1 MTSHKIRHKIKDI
14 RYTKT
19 ILKTRVVFYC
29 FFETNML
36 KCNRTKITKQKN
48 KESSD
53 VMKIAAYCRVST
65 EKEAQIDS
73 LEKQIEFFNEFTK
86 KNGYELYKLY
96 ADEGISGKQ
105 IKHRK
110 QFQQMMI
117 DAKAKKFDK
126 VVVKDVSRFARNT
139 VDLLQSVRELKS
151 YGVQVDFLNNGEV
164 MEGGSEFILTILGAM
179 AQQESANMS
188 KRVKFGKDI
197 TAKKGRVP
205 NLVFGYDKIP
215 DERYTLKINEE
226 EAKIVKEIFESYVYK
241 GIGTTKIAWNLND
254 RGIRTKKTKSKW
266 VQTSIVRMLK
276 NPIYT
281 GRVTN
286 KKSEVTDFITG
297 TRKELPEEEW
307 IVVERPEMRIISD
320 ELFNRAQE
328 LLEQRSNEF
337 KLNNKREKTEYVF
350 STLIYCKHCGYSF
363 RRIKRKYTADGPEY
377 IRWVCSGRNSMG
389 VNHCPNTTVI
399 DEEELLNAIKI
410 YLKSVIKNKK
420 DFMKAVEKE
429 FEKIT
434 KLRENNE
441 RSEESL
447 LKEIEKVTVKKQKY
461 MEMFQN
467 EIINI
472 QELKKYTN
480 PLNEDI
486 ARLERELKLITSEIK
501 EKDVLEKELNKT
513 IKTVDDIL
521 NNQTITNA
529 MLKTIIDVIEVDSDS
544 NVEVRLKLLNEI
556 GTNEPVITRFE
567 DIYQN
572 GEDTENKDAN
582 NNEKN
587 STVTKSNNSTQRC
600 IRKTKENKS

>member
-1 MTSHKIRHKIKDI
+1 
-14 RYTKT
+14 
-19 ILKTRVVFYC
+19 
-29 FFETNML
+29 
-36 KCNRTKITKQKN
+36 
-48 KESSD
+48 
-53 VMKIAAYCRVST
+53 MKIAAYCRVST

-188 KRVKFGKDI
+188 KRVKFGKEI
-197 TAKKGRVP
+197 TAQKGRVP

-307 IVVERPEMRIISD
+307 IIVERPEMRIISD

-410 YLKSVIKNKK
+410 YLKNIIKNKK

-556 GTNEPVITRFE
+556 GTNEPVITKFE

-572 GEDTENKDAN
+572 GEDAENKDAN

-587 STVTKSNNSTQRC
+587 STVTKSNISTQRC
-600 IRKTKENKS
+600 I

>member
-1 MTSHKIRHKIKDI
+1 
-14 RYTKT
+14 
-19 ILKTRVVFYC
+19 
-29 FFETNML
+29 
-36 KCNRTKITKQKN
+36 
-48 KESSD
+48 
-53 VMKIAAYCRVST
+53 MKIAAYCRVST

-410 YLKSVIKNKK
+410 YLQSIIKNKK

-486 ARLERELKLITSEIK
+486 ARLEGELKLITSEIK

-556 GTNEPVITRFE
+556 GTNEPVITKFE
-567 DIYQN
+567 DIYQSV
-572 GEDTENKDAN
+572 EEKENT
-582 NNEKN
+582 KN
-587 STVTKSNNSTQRC
+587 KESSTALKSNNSTQRC

>member
-1 MTSHKIRHKIKDI
+1 
-14 RYTKT
+14 
-19 ILKTRVVFYC
+19 
-29 FFETNML
+29 
-36 KCNRTKITKQKN
+36 
-48 KESSD
+48 
-53 VMKIAAYCRVST
+53 MKIAAYCRVST

>member
-1 MTSHKIRHKIKDI
+1 M
-14 RYTKT
+14 
-19 ILKTRVVFYC
+19 
-29 FFETNML
+29 
-36 KCNRTKITKQKN
+36 KQKN

-363 RRIKRKYTADGPEY
+363 RRIKRKYTADGQEY

-410 YLKSVIKNKK
+410 YLKSIIKNKK

-529 MLKTIIDVIEVDSDS
+529 MLKTMIDVIEVDSDS

-556 GTNEPVITRFE
+556 GTNEPVITKFE
-567 DIYQN
+567 EIYQN

-582 NNEKN
+582 NNEEN
-587 STVTKSNNSTQRC
+587 STVTKSSNSTQRRN
-600 IRKTKENKS
+600 RKTYAN

>member
-1 MTSHKIRHKIKDI
+1 
-14 RYTKT
+14 
-19 ILKTRVVFYC
+19 
-29 FFETNML
+29 
-36 KCNRTKITKQKN
+36 
-48 KESSD
+48 
-53 VMKIAAYCRVST
+53 MKIAAYARVST
-65 EKEAQIDS
+65 EKESQVES
-73 LEKQIEFFNEFTK
+73 FEKQIEFFNEFTK
-86 KNGYELYKLY
+86 KNNYELYKLY

-110 QFQQMMI
+110 QFQAMMQ

-139 VDLLQSVRELKS
+139 VDLLQSIRELKS
-151 YGVQVDFLNNGEV
+151 YGIEVDFLNNGEI

-205 NLVFGYDKIP
+205 NIVFGYDKIP

-226 EAKIVKEIFESYVYK
+226 EASIVKEIFESYVYK
-241 GIGTTKIAWNLND
+241 GVGTTKIAWDLND

-297 TRKELPEEEW
+297 TRKDLSEEEW
-307 IVVERPEMRIISD
+307 IIVERPEMRIISD
-320 ELFNRAQE
+320 ELFNRAQG
-328 LLEQRSNEF
+328 LLEQRSKEF

-363 RRIKRKYTADGPEY
+363 RRIKRKYTEDGKEY

-399 DEEELLNAIKI
+399 DEEELLNAIKE
-410 YLKSVIKNKK
+410 YLKSIISNKK
-420 DFMKAVEKE
+420 NFMKAVEKE

-434 KLRENNE
+434 KLREAGE

-447 LKEIEKVTVKKQKY
+447 LQEIEKVTVKKQKY

-467 EIINI
+467 EVIGI

-486 ARLERELKLITSEIK
+486 ARLERELKLISSEIK
-501 EKDVLEKELNKT
+501 EKDVLEKELSKT
-513 IKTVDDIL
+513 ISTVDDIL

-529 MLKTIIDVIEVDSDS
+529 MLKTIIDVIEVDNDS

-556 GTNEPVITRFE
+556 GSTPAVINNFN
-567 DIYQN
+567 DI
-572 GEDTENKDAN
+572 
-582 NNEKN
+582 N
-587 STVTKSNNSTQRC
+587 STVTKSNISTQG
-600 IRKTKENKS
+600 RK

>member
-1 MTSHKIRHKIKDI
+1 
-14 RYTKT
+14 
-19 ILKTRVVFYC
+19 
-29 FFETNML
+29 
-36 KCNRTKITKQKN
+36 
-48 KESSD
+48 
-53 VMKIAAYCRVST
+53 MKIAAYCRVST

-110 QFQQMMI
+110 QFQQMME
-117 DAKAKKFDK
+117 DAKHKKFEK

-197 TAKKGRVP
+197 TAQKGRVP

-215 DERYTLKINEE
+215 NERYTLKINEE

-241 GIGTTKIAWNLND
+241 GIGTTKIAWDLND

-297 TRKELPEEEW
+297 TRKDLPEEEW
-307 IVVERPEMRIISD
+307 IVVERSEMRIISD

-328 LLEQRSNEF
+328 ILAQRSNEF

-363 RRIKRKYTADGPEY
+363 RRIKRKYKEDGPEY

-410 YLKSVIKNKK
+410 YLKSIIKNKK
-420 DFMKAVEKE
+420 DFMKTVEKE

-544 NVEVRLKLLNEI
+544 NIEVRLKLLNEI
-556 GTNEPVITRFE
+556 GTNEPVITKFK

-572 GEDTENKDAN
+572 GEDTENKKDN
-582 NNEKN
+582 NNEEN
-587 STVTKSNNSTQRC
+587 STALKSNNSTQRC
-600 IRKTKENKS
+600 LRTTNKNKSKFSKRSKRDT

>member
-1 MTSHKIRHKIKDI
+1 
-14 RYTKT
+14 
-19 ILKTRVVFYC
+19 
-29 FFETNML
+29 
-36 KCNRTKITKQKN
+36 
-48 KESSD
+48 
-53 VMKIAAYCRVST
+53 MKIAAYARVST
-65 EKEAQIDS
+65 EKESQVES
-73 LEKQIEFFNEFTK
+73 FEKQIEFFNDFVK

-110 QFQQMMI
+110 QFQQMMQ

-197 TAKKGRVP
+197 TAQKGRVP

-241 GIGTTKIAWNLND
+241 GIGTTKIAWDLND

-266 VQTSIVRMLK
+266 VQTSIVRMIK

-320 ELFNRAQE
+320 ELFR
-328 LLEQRSNEF
+328 
-337 KLNNKREKTEYVF
+337 
-350 STLIYCKHCGYSF
+350 
-363 RRIKRKYTADGPEY
+363 
-377 IRWVCSGRNSMG
+377 
-389 VNHCPNTTVI
+389 
-399 DEEELLNAIKI
+399 
-410 YLKSVIKNKK
+410 
-420 DFMKAVEKE
+420 
-429 FEKIT
+429 
-434 KLRENNE
+434 
-441 RSEESL
+441 
-447 LKEIEKVTVKKQKY
+447 
-461 MEMFQN
+461 
-467 EIINI
+467 
-472 QELKKYTN
+472 
-480 PLNEDI
+480 
-486 ARLERELKLITSEIK
+486 
-501 EKDVLEKELNKT
+501 
-513 IKTVDDIL
+513 
-521 NNQTITNA
+521 
-529 MLKTIIDVIEVDSDS
+529 
-544 NVEVRLKLLNEI
+544 
-556 GTNEPVITRFE
+556 
-567 DIYQN
+567 
-572 GEDTENKDAN
+572 
-582 NNEKN
+582 
-587 STVTKSNNSTQRC
+587 
-600 IRKTKENKS
+600 

>member
-1 MTSHKIRHKIKDI
+1 
-14 RYTKT
+14 
-19 ILKTRVVFYC
+19 
-29 FFETNML
+29 
-36 KCNRTKITKQKN
+36 
-48 KESSD
+48 
-53 VMKIAAYCRVST
+53 MKIAAYCRVST

-73 LEKQIEFFNEFTK
+73 LEKQIEFFNEFTQ

-105 IKHRK
+105 IKNRK
-110 QFQQMMI
+110 QFLAMMK
-117 DAKAKKFDK
+117 DAKAKKFER
-126 VVVKDVSRFARNT
+126 VIVKDVSRFARNT
-139 VDLLQSVRELKS
+139 VDLLQSIRELKS
-151 YGVQVDFLNNGEV
+151 YGIQVDFLNNGEV

-179 AQQESANMS
+179 AQQESANIS

-215 DERYTLKINEE
+215 GEKYTLKINEE

-241 GIGTTKIAWNLND
+241 GIGTTKIAWELND

-286 KKSEVTDFITG
+286 KKSEITDFITG
-297 TRKELPEEEW
+297 ARKDLPEEDW
-307 IVVERPEMRIISD
+307 IVADKPEMRIISD
-320 ELFNRAQE
+320 ELFNRTQE
-328 LLEQRSNEF
+328 ILEQRSNEF
-337 KLNNKREKTEYVF
+337 KLKSKREKTEYVF

-363 RRIKRKYTADGPEY
+363 RRIKRKYTDDGPEY

-399 DEEELLNAIKI
+399 DEEELLNAIKE
-410 YLKSVIKNKK
+410 YLKSIISNKK
-420 DFMKAVEKE
+420 NFMKAVEKE

-434 KLRENNE
+434 ALRENNE

-467 EIINI
+467 EVINM
-472 QELKKYTN
+472 QELKQYTN

-501 EKDVLEKELNKT
+501 EKDVLEKELTKT
-513 IKTVDDIL
+513 ISTVDDIL
-521 NNQTITNA
+521 NNETITNS
-529 MLKTIIDVIEVDSDS
+529 MLKTIIDVIEVGSEG
-544 NVEVRLKLLNEI
+544 NIEVRLKLLNEI
-556 GTNEPVITRFE
+556 GSSPMVITNFD
-567 DIYQN
+567 DIKNQ
-572 GEDTENKDAN
+572 
-582 NNEKN
+582 N
-587 STVTKSNNSTQRC
+587 STVTKSNNGTQR
-600 IRKTKENKS
+600 RKRKINIY

>member
-1 MTSHKIRHKIKDI
+1 
-14 RYTKT
+14 
-19 ILKTRVVFYC
+19 
-29 FFETNML
+29 
-36 KCNRTKITKQKN
+36 
-48 KESSD
+48 
-53 VMKIAAYCRVST
+53 MKIAAYCRVST

-110 QFQQMMI
+110 QFQQMME
-117 DAKAKKFDK
+117 DAKHKKFEK

-197 TAKKGRVP
+197 TAQKGRVP

-215 DERYTLKINEE
+215 NERYTLKINEE

-241 GIGTTKIAWNLND
+241 GIGTTKIAWDLND

-297 TRKELPEEEW
+297 TRKDLPEEEW
-307 IVVERPEMRIISD
+307 IVVERSEMRIISD

-328 LLEQRSNEF
+328 ILAQRSNEF

-363 RRIKRKYTADGPEY
+363 RRIKRKYKEDGPEY

-389 VNHCPNTTVI
+389 VNHCPNKTVI

-410 YLKSVIKNKK
+410 YLKSIIKNKK

-521 NNQTITNA
+521 NNETITNA
-529 MLKTIIDVIEVDSDS
+529 MLKTIIDVIEVDSDG
-544 NVEVRLKLLNEI
+544 NIEVRLKLLNEI
-556 GTNEPVITRFE
+556 GTNEPVITKFE

-572 GEDTENKDAN
+572 GEDTENKKDN
-582 NNEKN
+582 NNEEN
-587 STVTKSNNSTQRC
+587 STALKSNNSTQRC
-600 IRKTKENKS
+600 LRTTNKNKSKFSKRSKRDT

>member
-1 MTSHKIRHKIKDI
+1 
-14 RYTKT
+14 
-19 ILKTRVVFYC
+19 
-29 FFETNML
+29 
-36 KCNRTKITKQKN
+36 
-48 KESSD
+48 
-53 VMKIAAYCRVST
+53 MKIAAYCRVST

-241 GIGTTKIAWNLND
+241 GIGTTKIAWDLND

-297 TRKELPEEEW
+297 TRKDLPEEEW

-320 ELFNRAQE
+320 ELFNRAQDI
-328 LLEQRSNEF
+328 LAQRSNEF

-363 RRIKRKYTADGPEY
+363 RRIKRKYTTDGPEY

-389 VNHCPNTTVI
+389 VNHCPNATTI

-410 YLKSVIKNKK
+410 YLKSIISNKK
-420 DFMKAVEKE
+420 NFMKSVEKE

-434 KLRENNE
+434 KLRETNE
-441 RSEESL
+441 RSEQSL
-447 LKEIEKVTVKKQKY
+447 LQEIEKVTVKKQKY

-486 ARLERELKLITSEIK
+486 ARLERELRLITSEIK
-501 EKDVLEKELNKT
+501 EKDVLEKELSKT
-513 IKTVDDIL
+513 ISTVDDIL
-521 NNQTITNA
+521 NNQTITNS
-529 MLKTIIDVIEVDSDS
+529 MLKTIIDIIEVDSDS

-556 GTNEPVITRFE
+556 GSTPAVVTNFN
-567 DIYQN
+567 DI
-572 GEDTENKDAN
+572 KD
-582 NNEKN
+582 
-587 STVTKSNNSTQRC
+587 TVTKCNHSTQRC
-600 IRKTKENKS
+600 LRTTNKNKSKFSKRSKRDT

>member
-1 MTSHKIRHKIKDI
+1 
-14 RYTKT
+14 
-19 ILKTRVVFYC
+19 
-29 FFETNML
+29 ML
-36 KCNRTKITKQKN
+36 KCNRTKTTKQKN

-297 TRKELPEEEW
+297 TRKGLPEEEW

-410 YLKSVIKNKK
+410 YLKSIIKNKK

-556 GTNEPVITRFE
+556 GTNEPVITKFE
-567 DIYQN
+567 AIYQN
-572 GEDTENKDAN
+572 GEDAENKDAN

-587 STVTKSNNSTQRC
+587 STVTKSNNST
-600 IRKTKENKS
+600 

>member
-1 MTSHKIRHKIKDI
+1 
-14 RYTKT
+14 
-19 ILKTRVVFYC
+19 
-29 FFETNML
+29 
-36 KCNRTKITKQKN
+36 
-48 KESSD
+48 
-53 VMKIAAYCRVST
+53 MKIAAYCRVST

-73 LEKQIEFFNEFTK
+73 LEKQIEFFNEFTR

-117 DAKAKKFDK
+117 DAKAEKFDK

-254 RGIRTKKTKSKW
+254 KGIRTKKTKSKW

-307 IVVERPEMRIISD
+307 IVVEKPEMRIISD

-410 YLKSVIKNKK
+410 YLKSIIKNKK
-420 DFMKAVEKE
+420 DFMKAVEKG

-556 GTNEPVITRFE
+556 GTNEPVITKFE

-572 GEDTENKDAN
+572 GEDTENKDTN
-582 NNEKN
+582 NNEEN
-587 STVTKSNNSTQRC
+587 STVMKSNNSTQRC
-600 IRKTKENKS
+600 KRKIKKNKPCFIFRS

>member
-1 MTSHKIRHKIKDI
+1 
-14 RYTKT
+14 
-19 ILKTRVVFYC
+19 
-29 FFETNML
+29 
-36 KCNRTKITKQKN
+36 
-48 KESSD
+48 
-53 VMKIAAYCRVST
+53 MKIAAYCRVST

-410 YLKSVIKNKK
+410 YLQSIIKNKK

-486 ARLERELKLITSEIK
+486 ARLEGELKLITSEIK

-556 GTNEPVITRFE
+556 GTNEPVITKFE
-567 DIYQN
+567 DIYQSV
-572 GEDTENKDAN
+572 EEKENK
-582 NNEKN
+582 KN
-587 STVTKSNNSTQRC
+587 KESSTALKSNNST
-600 IRKTKENKS
+600 

>member
-1 MTSHKIRHKIKDI
+1 
-14 RYTKT
+14 
-19 ILKTRVVFYC
+19 
-29 FFETNML
+29 
-36 KCNRTKITKQKN
+36 
-48 KESSD
+48 
-53 VMKIAAYCRVST
+53 MKIAAYCRVST

-73 LEKQIEFFNEFTK
+73 LEKQIEFFNEFTR

-110 QFQQMMI
+110 QFQQMML

-151 YGVQVDFLNNGEV
+151 YNVQVDFLNNGEV

-197 TAKKGRVP
+197 TAQKGRVP
-205 NLVFGYDKIP
+205 NIVFGYDKMP
-215 DERYTLKINEE
+215 NERYILKVNEE
-226 EAKIVKEIFESYVYK
+226 EAKLVKEIFESYVYK
-241 GIGTTKIAWNLND
+241 GWGTTKIAWDLND
-254 RGIRTKKTKSKW
+254 RGIRTKRDKAKW
-266 VQTSIVRMLK
+266 VQNGIVRMLK

-297 TRKELPEEEW
+297 TRKDIPEEDW
-307 IVVERPEMRIISD
+307 IIVERPEMRIISD
-320 ELFNRAQE
+320 ELFNKAQE
-328 LLEQRSNEF
+328 ILAQRSNEF

-363 RRIKRKYTADGPEY
+363 RRMRRKYSETGKEY
-377 IRWVCSGRNSMG
+377 VRWVCSGRNSMG

-399 DEEELLNAIKI
+399 DEEELLNAIKV
-410 YLKSVIKNKK
+410 YLKSIIKNKK
-420 DFMKAVEKE
+420 SFMKAVEKE

-441 RSEESL
+441 RSEVSL
-447 LKEIEKVTVKKQKY
+447 LKEIEKVTSKKQKY

-467 EIINI
+467 EVINI
-472 QELKKYTN
+472 KELKQYTN

-501 EKDVLEKELNKT
+501 EKDVLEKELSKT

-556 GTNEPVITRFE
+556 GSTPAVITNFN
-567 DIYQN
+567 DI
-572 GEDTENKDAN
+572 KD
-582 NNEKN
+582 
-587 STVTKSNNSTQRC
+587 TVTKSNNSTQRC
-600 IRKTKENKS
+600 KRKIMQNKSSTSI

>member
-1 MTSHKIRHKIKDI
+1 
-14 RYTKT
+14 
-19 ILKTRVVFYC
+19 
-29 FFETNML
+29 
-36 KCNRTKITKQKN
+36 
-48 KESSD
+48 
-53 VMKIAAYCRVST
+53 MKIAAYCRVST

-73 LEKQIEFFNEFTK
+73 LEKQIEFFNEFIK

-110 QFQQMMI
+110 QFQQMME
-117 DAKAKKFDK
+117 DAKHKKFEK

-197 TAKKGRVP
+197 TAQKGRVP

-215 DERYTLKINEE
+215 NERYTLKINEE

-241 GIGTTKIAWNLND
+241 GIGTTKIAWDLND

-297 TRKELPEEEW
+297 TRKDLPEEEW
-307 IVVERPEMRIISD
+307 IVVERSEMRIISD

-328 LLEQRSNEF
+328 ILAQRSNEF

-363 RRIKRKYTADGPEY
+363 RRIKRKYKEDGPEY

-410 YLKSVIKNKK
+410 YLKSIIKNKK
-420 DFMKAVEKE
+420 NFMKTVEKE

-521 NNQTITNA
+521 NNETITNA
-529 MLKTIIDVIEVDSDS
+529 MLKTIIDVIEVDSDG
-544 NVEVRLKLLNEI
+544 NIEVRLKLLNEI
-556 GTNEPVITRFE
+556 GTNEPVITKFE

-572 GEDTENKDAN
+572 GEDTENKKDN
-582 NNEKN
+582 NNEEN
-587 STVTKSNNSTQRC
+587 STALKSNNSTQRC
-600 IRKTKENKS
+600 LRTTNKNKSKFSKRSKRDT

>member
-1 MTSHKIRHKIKDI
+1 
-14 RYTKT
+14 
-19 ILKTRVVFYC
+19 
-29 FFETNML
+29 
-36 KCNRTKITKQKN
+36 
-48 KESSD
+48 
-53 VMKIAAYCRVST
+53 MKIAAYCRVST

-117 DAKAKKFDK
+117 DAKSKKFDK

-410 YLKSVIKNKK
+410 YLQSIIKNKK

-556 GTNEPVITRFE
+556 GTNEPVITKFE
-567 DIYQN
+567 DIYQSV
-572 GEDTENKDAN
+572 EEKENKKN
-582 NNEKN
+582 KEN
-587 STVTKSNNSTQRC
+587 STALKSNNSTQRC
-600 IRKTKENKS
+600 IRKAKENKSKSCKTSKNNS

>member
-1 MTSHKIRHKIKDI
+1 M
-14 RYTKT
+14 
-19 ILKTRVVFYC
+19 
-29 FFETNML
+29 
-36 KCNRTKITKQKN
+36 KQKN

-297 TRKELPEEEW
+297 TRKELPEEELRNGEEKVEEKYSLIESIKMLVHNKYY
-307 IVVERPEMRIISD
+307 IVILVVDILRQTYSAIINCGIYYMTYV
-320 ELFNRAQE
+320 LGKAE
-328 LLEQRSNEF
+328 LLGTFSGAINLALIVGLAF
-337 KLNNKREKTEYVF
+337 LPMLVAKYKGYYKLNFSGYLIAAAGRGIVIIAGYMGNVPLMLAGTVIGAIGMAPWQGNLNALVAECSEHTFLQYGKRIDGTM
-350 STLIYCKHCGYSF
+350 YSC
-363 RRIKRKYTADGPEY
+363 T
-377 IRWVCSGRNSMG
+377 SMG
-389 VNHCPNTTVI
+389 LKVGSGLGTAIVGW
-399 DEEELLNAIKI
+399 LLNFGGFNGQLKVQSQSCINMLHFM
-410 YLKSVIKNKK
+410 YLWLP
-420 DFMKAVEKE
+420 M
-429 FEKIT
+429 
-434 KLRENNE
+434 
-441 RSEESL
+441 
-447 LKEIEKVTVKKQKY
+447 
-461 MEMFQN
+461 
-467 EIINI
+467 IINI
-472 QELKKYTN
+472 LVALLLTQL
-480 PLNEDI
+480 
-486 ARLERELKLITSEIK
+486 
-501 EKDVLEKELNKT
+501 
-513 IKTVDDIL
+513 
-521 NNQTITNA
+521 
-529 MLKTIIDVIEVDSDS
+529 
-544 NVEVRLKLLNEI
+544 NVEKANEKLRIQKEI
-556 GTNEPVITRFE
+556 GIT
-567 DIYQN
+567 
-572 GEDTENKDAN
+572 K
-582 NNEKN
+582 
-587 STVTKSNNSTQRC
+587 
-600 IRKTKENKS
+600 